1 MSQQPDRGKIR
12 PVEMG
17 KSRLT
22 NGTMRSTLKILVLC
36 AMLAITGVATT
47 GTAVASHGHSGSS
60 GDDVDVD
67 VEINVDG
74 CSDLSHVVVS
84 ERDFGN
90 RQSRSAGR

>member
-1 MSQQPDRGKIR
+1 MSQQPDRGQIR

-17 KSRLT
+17 KSLLT

-36 AMLAITGVATT
+36 AMLAIAGVATM
-47 GTAVASHGHSGSS
+47 GPAAASHGHS

-74 CSDLSHVVVS
+74 CSDPDADRWWYGSWGY
-84 ERDFGN
+84 RDSDDACDGW
-90 RQSRSAGR
+90 R